1 MLRLFTLACSIVAV
15 LTPGA
20 VSQVESA
27 AEEKGFVPLF
37 NGTDFSGWESP
48 DMSYWSIEDD
58 AITAKITEEHPCS
71 VNQYLVYEEELADF
85 ELKLSFRMNGWP
97 TTALPYVNGGFQF
110 RSKVIEGHDVA
121 GYQVDNDLGTD
132 WLVRLY
138 DEHGRHTLAWRGK
151 RTVFDEQGEMTETDI
166 PEAQGPAD
174 FRLEDWH
181 EYHLICQ
188 GPKLTLKVNGKL
200 VAEVIDNDPAQ
211 QDFKGVLA
219 LQLHSGPP
227 MTVQFR
233 DVRVKKL

>member
-1 MLRLFTLACSIVAV
+1 MKRRFAPLPTLVVTLLLFSGASYAEAE
-15 LTPGA
+15 PGF
-20 VSQVESA
+20 E
-27 AEEKGFVPLF
+27 PLF

-48 DMSYWSIEDD
+48 DMSYWSIEDG
-58 AITAKITEEHPCS
+58 AITAKITEEHPCT
-71 VNQYLVYEEELADF
+71 VNQYLVYQEEFGDF

-97 TTALPYVNGGFQF
+97 TKELPYINGGFQF

-151 RTVFDEQGEMTETDI
+151 RTVFNAAGEMTEEDI
-166 PEAQGPAD
+166 SEAQGPAE
-174 FRLEDWH
+174 FRLEEWH

-200 VAEVIDNDPAQ
+200 VAETTDNDPAQ
-211 QDFKGVLA
+211 QDLKGILG

-227 MTVQFR
+227 MTVQFK